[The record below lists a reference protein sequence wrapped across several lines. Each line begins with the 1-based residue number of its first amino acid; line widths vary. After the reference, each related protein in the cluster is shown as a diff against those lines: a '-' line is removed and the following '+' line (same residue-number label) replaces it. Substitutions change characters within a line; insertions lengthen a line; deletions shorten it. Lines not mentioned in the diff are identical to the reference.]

1 MSYMQELETKLKALL
16 DAFAAGDISRDK
28 VIGELKMLALES
40 YRNGVD
46 IGKGQVQSGGARE
59 GENAPRPSTE
69 KRSGQAPFRRQQYYK
84 R

>member
-28 VIGELKMLALES
+28 VIADMKMLALES
-40 YRNGVD
+40 YRNDVD
-46 IGKGQVQSGGARE
+46 IGKGQAQSGGAR
-59 GENAPRPSTE
+59 GAENAPRPSTE